1 MNKFLVI
8 KDTRERDGWYFKES
22 NYCQGMVDKKL
33 GTGDYSV
40 EGLEDILCIER
51 KGSVSELANNIVDK
65 RFDRELERMRDF
77 KYKFL
82 ILEFGIKDIMSFPHG
97 SDIPK
102 AKWSKIRIKGNF
114 ILKKLA
120 EYQTEYGVH
129 VLPCGDKTSAWHMT
143 SSIMKRVV
151 EREANE

>member
-33 GTGDYSV
+33 DTGDYSV
-40 EGLEDILCIER
+40 EGLEDVLCIER

-82 ILEFGIKDIMSFPHG
+82 ILEFSINDIM
-97 SDIPK
+97 
-102 AKWSKIRIKGNF
+102 
-114 ILKKLA
+114 
-120 EYQTEYGVH
+120 
-129 VLPCGDKTSAWHMT
+129 
-143 SSIMKRVV
+143 
-151 EREANE
+151 

>member
-33 GTGDYSV
+33 DTGDYSV
-40 EGLEDILCIER
+40 EGLEDVLCIER

-82 ILEFGIKDIMSFPHG
+82 ILEFGIKDIMSFPPG

-102 AKWSKIRIKGNF
+102 PKWSKIRIKGNF

-120 EYQTEYGVH
+120 EYQTEYNIH

>member
-33 GTGDYSV
+33 DTGDYSV
-40 EGLEDILCIER
+40 EGLEDVLCIER

-65 RFDRELERMRDF
+65 RFDRELERMRSF
-77 KYKFL
+77 EFRFL
-82 ILEFGIKDIMSFPHG
+82 LLEFSLEDVRAFPVG

-102 AKWSKIRIKGNF
+102 RTWDKLRVSGNF
-114 ILKKLA
+114 LMKKIS
-120 EYQTEYGVH
+120 EIQTCYGVH
-129 VLPCGDKTSAWHMT
+129 VIPCGDKFSAWHMA
-143 SSIMKRVV
+143 SSIMKRVH
-151 EREANE
+151 ETKN